1 MVLVVGGVLAGCG
14 VGRTPTPGFIP
25 MGVEIQ
31 TEDPAG
37 GIDVVPPKP
46 ACSEADFGAGGVGA
60 CGGLGILRPAHRSR
74 SQG

>member
-1 MVLVVGGVLAGCG
+1 MNRSCAIVCGLLLLALGGSA
-14 VGRTPTPGFIP
+14 
-25 MGVEIQ
+25 
-31 TEDPAG
+31 AG

-46 ACSEADFGAGGVGA
+46 ACSEADFGAGGVGP